1 MNGIYI
7 YKEIIVQIF
16 VIPAIPARKEFSSN
30 FFVSLPLLS
39 PVLMVE
45 TDKKKFRIL
54 KTVFLGRWKIFTR
67 CNFDTKVELH
77 HDVDGIDY

>member
-30 FFVSLPLLS
+30 FFVSLPFL
-39 PVLMVE
+39 PPFLMGE
-45 TDKKKFRIL
+45 TDKQFENI
-54 KTVFLGRWKIFTR
+54 
-67 CNFDTKVELH
+67 
-77 HDVDGIDY
+77 